1 MEDIF
6 RATEGGP
13 RTIKKQWAR
22 VFLTSHVLG
31 ANKSVL
37 QLSVSMAFC
46 GWALCWAE
54 LVFCNED
61 YNEIQ
66 NILFLCN
73 WSVGWLSN
81 SFIFITSIS
90 FSVKLVIMVSL
101 LGTHYC
107 PQVKVILDLVWFI
120 GFPCP
125 QCTNNQ
131 NQPCFGCLASDYI
144 TLASLPNS
152 LCLSLGKSFFVLF
165 TKLVLKFMEHC
176 RGKEAFGA
184 WDWQR
189 T

>member
-1 MEDIF
+1 M
-6 RATEGGP
+6 
-13 RTIKKQWAR
+13 
-22 VFLTSHVLG
+22 
-31 ANKSVL
+31 

-46 GWALCWAE
+46 GLAPCRSE

-66 NILFLCN
+66 NISFLCN

-81 SFIFITSIS
+81 SLVLITSIS
-90 FSVKLVIMVSL
+90 FSVKLVIMVL
-101 LGTHYC
+101 LFWKHIK
-107 PQVKVILDLVWFI
+107 VKVILVLVWFI

-131 NQPCFGCLASDYI
+131 NQLCFGCLTLDYI

-176 RGKEAFGA
+176 KGKDAFGGC
-184 WDWQR
+184 DQQG
-189 T
+189 TYKDE